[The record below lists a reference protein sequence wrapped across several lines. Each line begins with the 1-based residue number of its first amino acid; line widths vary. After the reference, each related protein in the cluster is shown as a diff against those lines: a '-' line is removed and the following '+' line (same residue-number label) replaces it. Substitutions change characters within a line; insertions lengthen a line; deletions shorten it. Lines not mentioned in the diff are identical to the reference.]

1 MYKISKFYQSS
12 KKLALFRKIIGIILY
27 VILVPIIVVNLTL
40 AIKSYIN
47 PNETPDFF
55 GYKSFVI
62 VSESM
67 EPTIMTN
74 DAIIVKEVKE
84 NELKE
89 KDIISFQ
96 DGDIINTHRIV
107 KISDENG
114 IREYTTKGDNNLRED
129 RQKITFSKI
138 EGKYILKIKGFGTIV
153 QIMKNK
159 VTLVCLL
166 IILILLSIQQ
176 VRLSKRRLERK
187 QKRYEYKKSK
197 MENN

>member
-12 KKLALFRKIIGIILY
+12 KKLALFRMIIGIILY
-27 VILVPIIVVNLTL
+27 VILVPIIVINLTL

-96 DGDIINTHRIV
+96 DGDIINTHRII
-107 KISDENG
+107 KISNENG
-114 IREYTTKGDNNLRED
+114 ITQYTTKGDNNLRED
-129 RQKITFSKI
+129 KQKITFSKI

-159 VTLVCLL
+159 VTLACLL
-166 IILILLSIQQ
+166 IILILLSIEQ

>member
-27 VILVPIIVVNLTL
+27 VILVPIIVINLTL
-40 AIKSYIN
+40 SIKSYIN
-47 PNETPDFF
+47 PNETPDFL

-129 RQKITFSKI
+129 KQKITFSKI

-166 IILILLSIQQ
+166 IILILLSIEQ